1 VVAKLL
7 AGLVLLVI
15 VGLTGFAHQVSD
27 RKPSGHSFSFRRGQ
41 TVYIAGL
48 RRNVGRG
55 HEITDTTVGFAQGLD
70 IEKQVR
76 KEIQAQKVFKVVDKP
91 SEAEFVFLVHV
102 DASTA
107 EALVLLPETYRQYK
121 DRPIDLDTL
130 REAAYGRYTV
140 GPYLIPRIAKISTSL
155 VKKFHEEAMRDGKPA
170 NE

>member
-1 VVAKLL
+1 MVAEFL
-7 AGLVLLVI
+7 AYLVLI
-15 VGLTGFAHQVSD
+15 VMVEITGFALQESE

-41 TVYIAGL
+41 PVYIAAL
-48 RRNVGRG
+48 RRNLGSG
-55 HEITDTTVGFAQGLD
+55 HEITDLSFGFAHGLD

-107 EALVLLPETYRQYK
+107 EALVLPETYRQYK

-130 REAAYGRYTV
+130 RKAAYGRYTV
-140 GPYLIPRIAKISTSL
+140 GPYLIPRLAKISNSL
-155 VKKFHEEAMRDGKPA
+155 VKKFHEEAMRGG
-170 NE
+170 NERRQ